1 MTEVKQTIKEPVKTI
16 PRYQLTQIISPDGE
30 NVNATIHPEKEG
42 CVVKFTYKDGR
53 KLMNY
58 VEKKKTEKEK
68 TEKEEHKQKTEE
80 EYKQFSVFIPQK
92 TPDVLRML
100 TQQKGKIVPHRKNP
114 RRFFLIWER
123 VMVPTNF
130 TLDGK
135 LLQATFN
142 TREKEDEKG
151 PYLETIIRF
160 YTEDGNPVEIRI
172 RGKKRVFAHCFKTTS
187 KEEVTPEAIKQWLLQ
202 EGQVVPHKKY
212 EGSLFLRLGKAPVK
226 TSFTLEVDGKTN
238 QVYART
244 RVHEEKDKNGN
255 SIFEMKMRFYT
266 NERLVMH
273 RNSKGKRVPF
283 VYSYMTNNPEHVT
296 PEAIKQ
302 WYENTPAKIVP
313 HKKVEGKLFL
323 LFKR

>member
-1 MTEVKQTIKEPVKTI
+1 MSKKTMTDKDSTKVETIA
-16 PRYQLTQIISPDGE
+16 RYQLTKIIGPDGK
-30 NVNATIHPEKEG
+30 NVNATIHPEEKG
-42 CVVKFTYKDGR
+42 CVVKFSRDG
-53 KLMNY
+53 KPLMNC
-58 VEKKKTEKEK
+58 VKNRKTGN
-68 TEKEEHKQKTEE
+68 EEQ
-80 EYKQFSVFIPQK
+80 KQFSVFIPQK
-92 TPDVLRML
+92 TPEVLGML
-100 TQQKGKIVPHRKNP
+100 TQQKGKIVPHRENP

-172 RGKKRVFAHCFKTTS
+172 RGKKRVFTHCFKTTS

-202 EGQVVPHKKY
+202 EGQVVPHTKY

-255 SIFEMKMRFYT
+255 SRFMMKMRFYS
-266 NERLVMH
+266 NENLVMH

>member
-1 MTEVKQTIKEPVKTI
+1 MTEIKKQTKVETI
-16 PRYQLTQIISPDGE
+16 TRFQLTKIIAPDGK
-30 NVNATIHPEKEG
+30 NVNATIHPEEKG
-42 CVVKFTYKDGR
+42 CVVKFSRDG
-53 KLMNY
+53 KPLMNS
-58 VEKKKTEKEK
+58 VENRKTG
-68 TEKEEHKQKTEE
+68 KEEQ
-80 EYKQFSVFIPQK
+80 KQFSVFIPQK
-92 TPDVLRML
+92 TPEVLGML
-100 TQQKGKIVPHRKNP
+100 TQQKGKIVPHRENP

-123 VMVPTNF
+123 VRVPTNF

-172 RGKKRVFAHCFKTTS
+172 RGKKRVFTHCFKTTS

-202 EGQVVPHKKY
+202 EGQVVPHTKY

-255 SIFEMKMRFYT
+255 SRFMMKMRFYSK
-266 NERLVMH
+266 EHLVMH